1 MRIMMILLLGTL
13 LSACQS
19 ASSSASLPE
28 ACTLKPESGKCRAAH
43 TRYWFDADSGSC
55 RAFIWGGCEGVVP
68 FETLQQ
74 CQQTCPVE
82 AEPDASTEQKPAPL
96 TRPMRGY

>member
-1 MRIMMILLLGTL
+1 MRIMMILFFGTL

-19 ASSSASLPE
+19 ASSSANLPE
-28 ACTLKPESGKCRAAH
+28 PCTLKPESGKCRAAH
-43 TRYWFDADSGSC
+43 TRYWFDADNGSC
-55 RAFIWGGCEGVVP
+55 RAFIWGGCDGVVP
-68 FETLQQ
+68 FETLEQ

-82 AEPDASTEQKPAPL
+82 AEPEASAEQTPAPL

>member
-19 ASSSASLPE
+19 ASSSSSLPR

-43 TRYWFDADSGSC
+43 TRYWFDADSRSC

-68 FETLQQ
+68 FETLEQ

-82 AEPDASTEQKPAPL
+82 AESDTGTEQKAAPL
-96 TRPMRGY
+96 TRPIRGY

>member
-1 MRIMMILLLGTL
+1 MRIMMILLVGTL

-19 ASSSASLPE
+19 ANSSLPP

-68 FETLQQ
+68 FETLEE
-74 CQQTCPVE
+74 CQQTCPVDVE
-82 AEPDASTEQKPAPL
+82 TDASTEAAPAPL

>member
-1 MRIMMILLLGTL
+1 MRIMMILLVGTL

-19 ASSSASLPE
+19 ANSSLPP

-43 TRYWFDADSGSC
+43 TRYWFDADSVSC

-68 FETLQQ
+68 FETLEQ
-74 CQQTCPVE
+74 CQQTCPVDVD
-82 AEPDASTEQKPAPL
+82 ADASTEQTPAPL

>member
-1 MRIMMILLLGTL
+1 MRIMMILLVGTL

-19 ASSSASLPE
+19 ANSSLPP

-55 RAFIWGGCEGVVP
+55 RACIGGGCAGVVP
-68 FETLQQ
+68 FETLEQ
-74 CQQTCPVE
+74 CQQTCPVDVD
-82 AEPDASTEQKPAPL
+82 ADASTEQTPAPL

>member
-1 MRIMMILLLGTL
+1 MRVMMILLAGTL

-19 ASSSASLPE
+19 ASSSLPP

-68 FETLQQ
+68 FETLEQ
-74 CQQTCPVE
+74 CQQTCPVD
-82 AEPDASTEQKPAPL
+82 ADADASAEQTPAPL
-96 TRPMRGY
+96 PRPMRGY